1 MAQYHDIQ
9 QNTPEWEAL
18 RVGRVGGSSI
28 GKIMANYGKA
38 FGQPAL
44 DLAVKIA
51 TEQLTGEGSD
61 GGYSNSHMERG
72 HEQEPVARA
81 MYEEECFCD
90 VSNGGFF
97 SVGETIGVSPD
108 GLVHTDGMIEIKSVI
123 PTVHFANKKRNSFD
137 PSYKWQLFFNLKV
150 TGRAWIDFVSYC
162 SAFPEGKRLYIHRI
176 YADKLGEHFSM
187 IDARICQFWEIVDDY
202 KKIIMA

>member
-1 MAQYHDIQ
+1 MLTFHDVQ

-44 DLAVKIA
+44 DLAVRIA
-51 TEQLTGEGSD
+51 NEQITGESSD
-61 GGYSNSHMERG
+61 CGYSNKHMERG
-72 HEQEPVARA
+72 HEQEPVARS

-97 SVGETIGVSPD
+97 SIGESIGVSPD
-108 GLVHTDGMIEIKSVI
+108 GLVYEDGLIEIKSVI
-123 PTVHFANKKRNSFD
+123 DTVHFANKKRNSFD

-150 TGRAWIDFVSYC
+150 TGRSWIDFVSYC
-162 SAFPEGKRLYIHRI
+162 SSFPEGKRLYIHRTYSKEI
-176 YADKLGEHFSM
+176 QEQFDM
-187 IDARICQFWEIVDDY
+187 IDSRLEQFWKVVEES
-202 KKIIMA
+202 KQTIMA